1 MFRRKNPQDLGWMCA
16 VRESEESDKSLVSGL
31 DNLVVSVTM
40 TANTK
45 GETKARSGG
54 GIGRGWK
61 TVISIVPSK
70 L

>member
-1 MFRRKNPQDLGWMCA
+1 MM
-16 VRESEESDKSLVSGL
+16 
-31 DNLVVSVTM
+31 VSVTM
-40 TANTK
+40 IANTK
-45 GETKARSGG
+45 GETKARGGG